1 MVGEVPKVFSGMSW
15 TVQSGGTPSV
25 CDLVY
30 GKKMRFEKIAFNNPW
45 LVAATVKIWG
55 GSNDSEILLA
65 EGVCARGSDIS
76 LDIANTAYFDIL
88 RISLVGT
95 AGGNAGIQNLVI
107 TAFFKQ

>member
-25 CDLVY
+25 CDLVC

-55 GSNDSEILLA
+55 G
-65 EGVCARGSDIS
+65 
-76 LDIANTAYFDIL
+76 
-88 RISLVGT
+88 
-95 AGGNAGIQNLVI
+95 
-107 TAFFKQ
+107 K